1 MTKEELAAYEI
12 KPISEIIPYWDKF
25 SDVSKAVI
33 ESAFNLEWWRGYHAP
48 RPATMR
54 HVRMGQPAPE
64 GDTHIILGAEDYER
78 WREECGKLREDK
90 ARLDWLDR
98 TPPDGQR
105 TTAIC
110 QMAGETYRQAID
122 RQRRASES
130 MFAVCEELRR
140 DDEAAP

>member
-1 MTKEELAAYEI
+1 MTIITLSRAATPDEI
-12 KPISEIIPYWDKF
+12 SAEMDRRG
-25 SDVSKAVI
+25 AVI
-33 ESAFNLEWWRGYHAP
+33 ERLETNLH
-48 RPATMR
+48 
-54 HVRMGQPAPE
+54 H
-64 GDTHIILGAEDYER
+64 
-78 WREECGKLREDK
+78 WREECGKLHEDK

-98 TPPDGQR
+98 TPPVEQR

-110 QMAGETYRQAID
+110 QMAGEPIRQAID